1 MRALIS
7 ILSLLVLGPVGA
19 SWAQLAAPGEAG
31 VAMGHVHLMV
41 RDLEASKKFF
51 APLGGI
57 PGKFGA
63 TETVKFPGVFV
74 FLRQGDPTGGSV
86 GTIVNHVGFQVP
98 SLQEAVAKLEGAGI
112 KTFPG
117 PNPQQVYIYAP
128 GEMRIAIVEVPS
140 SSVPIAFH
148 HVHFYVAEAGSE
160 NASPVDEIKAWY
172 VKLFGAK
179 PGKRGN
185 LETADLPGASLTLTK
200 SPTPTVGIKGRVLDH
215 IGFEI
220 KDLEAFCKKLEA
232 SGVKLDRPYSKRP
245 DGLGLAFLTDP
256 WGTYIELT
264 EGLNR
269 L

>member
-31 VAMGHVHLMV
+31 VAMGHVHLVV

-51 APLGGI
+51 ATLGGET
-57 PGKFGA
+57 GKFGA

-98 SLQEAVAKLEGAGI
+98 SLQEAVAKLEGAVI
-112 KTFPG
+112 KTLPG

-148 HVHFYVAEAGSE
+148 HVHFYVGEAGSE
-160 NASPVDEIKAWY
+160 NGSPVDEIKVWY

-185 LETADLPGASLTLTK
+185 IETADLPGASLTLTK